1 MSDSDFTIIGW
12 RELVHL
18 PEWGVHGIWAKA
30 DTGARSSAID
40 VNHVEELPGD
50 RVRFEV
56 VASRKDDGV
65 HQWVEAP
72 IARRSRVR
80 SSLGDAHHRIF
91 VHAVLELAGRQVE
104 TELGLV
110 SRESM
115 ISRLLIGR
123 RTLEGIF
130 LVDSG
135 RRYLHGRP
143 KRQPRVT
150 EPTDEA
156 TPTEIP

>member
-1 MSDSDFTIIGW
+1 MSDSDLTIIGW

-40 VNHVEELPGD
+40 VTHIEELPED

-56 VASRKDDGV
+56 AASRRGDGV
-65 HQWVEAP
+65 HQIVEAA
-72 IARRSRVR
+72 IARRSQVR
-80 SSLGDAHHRIF
+80 SSLGDAHQRIF
-91 VHAVLELAGRQVE
+91 VHATLELAGHRVD

-135 RRYLHGRP
+135 RQYLHGRP
-143 KRQPRVT
+143 RRQPRIT
-150 EPTDEA
+150 NPLGETAHLE
-156 TPTEIP
+156 TP